1 MAVARV
7 VRNKLTKH
15 LPVNLSAE
23 EIDELTQEVMTSL
36 SREEEL
42 KQDRRNLNR
51 KIKGMVEARNNA
63 HEKLDTGTEE
73 AAVAC
78 EEIWNFEMDSQ
89 PVELPG
95 GTIEVEPNSVSIVR
109 RDTLEVISSREITEE
124 ERSNSL
130 FGQGSAPSTESGE
143 TLQ

>member
-1 MAVARV
+1 MTVARV
-7 VRNKLTKH
+7 VRNELTKH

-23 EIDELTQEVMTSL
+23 EIEELTQEVMTSL

-51 KIKGMVEARNNA
+51 KIKGVVEARNNA
-63 HEKLDTGTEE
+63 HEKLEAGSEE
-73 AAVAC
+73 APVSC
-78 EEIWNFEMDSQ
+78 EEIWNFEMSEQ

-95 GTIEVEPNSVSIVR
+95 GTIEVEPNSVSVVR
-109 RDTLEVISSREITEE
+109 RDTLEFISTREITEE

-130 FGQGSAPSTESGE
+130 FGQDNAPDSEE
-143 TLQ
+143 KTLQ